1 MAKARGTGHRITSN
15 ALHTLRTH
23 YENQGR
29 HYEYDELPR
38 HDLLEL
44 LALAPFAH
52 REWRD
57 QGILKSDHNF
67 RVMRKE
73 TAEILWVTSCQVVY
87 EGAG

>member
-38 HDLLEL
+38 HDLLE
-44 LALAPFAH
+44 
-52 REWRD
+52 RY
-57 QGILKSDHNF
+57 
-67 RVMRKE
+67 
-73 TAEILWVTSCQVVY
+73 CQVNRF
-87 EGAG
+87 GA